1 MSTVTIAAITI
12 AVIAIAV
19 AMWAILRM
27 RNTKRL
33 RSKFGPEYDHLVERE
48 GGRGRAETELTHRE
62 KRVDKLNIR
71 SLTAPESDRFAA
83 AWRQQQSRFVDDPR
97 GAVSEAD
104 ALITEVMTARGYP
117 TANFQTQVA
126 DISVDHARVAT
137 NYREAHEIAERSRQD
152 KSSTEELR
160 RAMICYRALFEDL
173 VDAKVVKLEPEEVK
187 R

>member
-12 AVIAIAV
+12 ALIAIAV

-33 RSKFGPEYDHLVERE
+33 RGKFGPEYDHLVERE
-48 GGRGRAETELTHRE
+48 GGRARAETELTHRE

-71 SLTAPESDRFAA
+71 SLTAEESGRFAA

-117 TANFQTQVA
+117 AANFQTQVA
-126 DISVDHARVAT
+126 DISVDHALVAT

-173 VDAKVVKLEPEEVK
+173 LDAKVVKLEPEEVK
-187 R
+187 K